1 MNAEFD
7 HDNPLNHADVYMHT
21 SAEEE
26 AAAGFPGWWISR
38 CIHGVFYIAGDGVP
52 TREQCSVCH
61 EAGSADDF
69 HEILCLIIDEGYGDG
84 MYEREIYW
92 GRWTAGRIFV
102 VLPFGG
108 CRKGRVRRKAKAMAI
123 NI

>member
-92 GRWTAGRIFV
+92 GRDGRPYFRCFAV
-102 VLPFGG
+102 RWVPQ
-108 CRKGRVRRKAKAMAI
+108 RASPEKG
-123 NI
+123 